1 MLDLARGERKI
12 LERSGRVNG
21 TSPRRP
27 RGPVA
32 SVRSPA
38 SRHDAAACVA
48 RGPTHGH
55 RRLAARLISVVVV
68 TVETEHVVVPP
79 FELLTTIRSLRS
91 GARRALALAI
101 GLLAAAPVGAD
112 RPPIPVV
119 ATIEPLGM
127 LVREL
132 GGERVAVTV
141 LVPPGAS
148 PHTFEPQPS
157 DLTRLGD
164 AQLLVEV
171 GGHFD
176 AWIARLRQAAS
187 NRTPVLTILTLPGL
201 EPLPAETA
209 PPDARPAAPASA
221 TDPHVWLDPLCVRD
235 VIAPALSARLAD
247 LDEPARAFY
256 AAHLASFRSRL
267 TELDHEIRAQLA
279 GPRRSYVAF
288 HPAWRYF
295 GARYELDEIG
305 VVERWAGEGPTPRE
319 LASLVTAAEKARI
332 PAILIEPQLDPRVAR
347 TLAREF
353 GATVVLVDPNGDPAD
368 PERTRYLDLMRWNA
382 RAFARALGGSEP

>member
-1 MLDLARGERKI
+1 M
-12 LERSGRVNG
+12 
-21 TSPRRP
+21 
-27 RGPVA
+27 
-32 SVRSPA
+32 
-38 SRHDAAACVA
+38 
-48 RGPTHGH
+48 
-55 RRLAARLISVVVV
+55 
-68 TVETEHVVVPP
+68 VPP
-79 FELLTTIRSLRS
+79 FEPPTTIRSLRS
-91 GARRALALAI
+91 GTRRALALATV
-101 GLLAAAPVGAD
+101 LLAAAPAAAAH
-112 RPPIPVV
+112 PPIPVV
-119 ATIEPLGM
+119 ATIVPLGM

-157 DLTRLGD
+157 DLTRLAD

-221 TDPHVWLDPLCVRD
+221 IDPHVWLDPLCVRD
-235 VIAPALSARLAD
+235 VIAPALAARLAD

-256 AAHLASFRSRL
+256 AAQLASFRSRL
-267 TELDHEIRAQLA
+267 TELDREIRAQLA

-319 LASLVTAAEKARI
+319 LASLVTAAEEARI

-368 PERTRYLDLMRWNA
+368 PERARYLDLMRWNA